1 MPTVKFSGFPRRVR
15 SIPVPAPLFGA
26 LLEQIDDLAEL
37 KCALRILWLLQQKK
51 GFPRFVTLKEARAD
65 RTLANALPPE
75 PDAIPKALDA
85 CVRRGTLTMAVA
97 GKGGDAERLYALN
110 TEADRLALSR
120 AAADAVVVGHSQSRP
135 VPEPWDASVERP
147 NIYALYEA
155 NIGMLSPIIAE
166 ELKEAEALY
175 PMAWIE
181 RAFREAVNQ
190 NAHNWRYIKRIL
202 ENWERQGSP
211 DGVTYGKSGRHSKEN
226 SFY

>member
-1 MPTVKFSGFPRRVR
+1 MKFSGFPRRVR
-15 SIPVPAPLFGA
+15 SIPAPAPLFGA

-37 KCALRILWLLQQKK
+37 KCTLRILWLLQQKK

-85 CVRRGTLTMAVA
+85 CVRRGTLTMAVSGSGA
-97 GKGGDAERLYALN
+97 DEERLYALN
-110 TEADRLALSR
+110 TETDRLALSR
-120 AAADAVVVGHSQSRP
+120 AAAADAVVVGHSQSRP

-181 RAFREAVNQ
+181 EAFREAAAQ
-190 NAHNWRYIKRIL
+190 NVRGWRYIARIL
-202 ENWERQGSP
+202 ERWEREGRG
-211 DGVTYGKSGRHSKEN
+211 DGTSGRYSRKAKR
-226 SFY
+226 Y

>member
-1 MPTVKFSGFPRRVR
+1 MKFSGFPRRVR
-15 SIPVPAPLFGA
+15 SIPAPAPLFGA

-37 KCALRILWLLQQKK
+37 KCTLRILWLLQQKK

-85 CVRRGTLTMAVA
+85 CVRRGTLTMAVSGSGA
-97 GKGGDAERLYALN
+97 DEERLYALN
-110 TEADRLALSR
+110 TETDRLALSR
-120 AAADAVVVGHSQSRP
+120 AADAVVVGHSQIRP

-175 PMAWIE
+175 PMVWIE
-181 RAFREAVNQ
+181 KAFREAANNNV
-190 NAHNWRYIKRIL
+190 HNWRYIKRIL
-202 ENWERQGSP
+202 ESWEREGSP
-211 DGVTYGKSGRHSKEN
+211 DGVVTYGKSGRHSKEN